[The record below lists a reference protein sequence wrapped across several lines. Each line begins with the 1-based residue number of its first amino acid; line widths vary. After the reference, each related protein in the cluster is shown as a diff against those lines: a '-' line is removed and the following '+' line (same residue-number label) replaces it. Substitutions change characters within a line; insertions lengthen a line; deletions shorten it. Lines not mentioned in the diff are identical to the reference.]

1 MSKEE
6 KPSLQELVDLNELQ
20 SIQDSFAKTVGTS
33 SVILSPEG
41 GALTQFSNPTRFCSL
56 IQSTEEG
63 RRRCFQS
70 FMEMSRKALELKEPK
85 ILYCF
90 AHGGHFVAP
99 IIIGGEHKGTMF
111 AGQFIP
117 HKFSDEQLTE
127 IKRIAEETNIEPEL
141 LVKEAK
147 RMRVVDEEDVWNYSN
162 LLFQIVEVIA
172 RLGTQAGELNHA
184 KNKLQKAHDE
194 LEMRVQERTVELAK
208 TTEDLRR
215 EKERAEE
222 YLNIAGVMLA
232 ILDAGEN
239 ITLINKKGCEIL
251 GYKEEE
257 LIGRNW
263 FDTLVPQRIRGEIR
277 GVFGK
282 LMAGDIEPVEYYE
295 NPVLTK
301 DGEERLIAFHN
312 TVIRDQNG
320 QIEGVLFSGED
331 ITERKQAEEERGRLL
346 QELRDK
352 NTELE
357 RFTYTVSHD
366 LRSPLITVQGFIEML
381 REDLERNEKEK
392 VESDLKFIENGT
404 AKLEHLLNDTLRLS
418 RIGRMVNPPEDVPF
432 GELVQEAQVQT
443 GAQIKSSGVEIS
455 VAEDFPAVHV
465 DRMRIVE
472 VLVNLM
478 TNSIN
483 YMGEQPHPKID
494 IGYRVDDEET
504 VFFVRDNGIGID
516 KSQHEKVFELFYTVD
531 KSGKGTGAGLTIVK
545 RIIEVHN
552 GKVWIESEKGKG
564 CTVCF
569 TLPVA

>member
-1 MSKEE
+1 MTKEE
-6 KPSLQELVDLNELQ
+6 KNSLKELVDQNELQ

-33 SVILSPEG
+33 SVIFSPEG
-41 GALTQFSNPTRFCSL
+41 EPLTRFSNPTSFCSL

-70 FMEMSRKALELKEPK
+70 FMEMSRKAVGLKEPK

-99 IIIGGEHKGTMF
+99 IIINGEHKGTMF

-117 HKFSDEQLTE
+117 QEFSDGQLTE
-127 IKRIAEETNIEPEL
+127 LRRIAEEINIDPEL

-147 RMRVVDEEDVWNYSN
+147 RMPVVSEEEVRNYSS

-172 RLGTQAGELNHA
+172 RLGTQASELNRA

-194 LEMRVQERTVELAK
+194 LEMRVQERTTELAK
-208 TTEDLRR
+208 TAEDLRR
-215 EKERAEE
+215 EKEWAEK

-251 GYKEEE
+251 GYKEKE

-282 LMAGDIEPVEYYE
+282 LMAGDIEPVKYYE
-295 NPVLTK
+295 NPLITK
-301 DGEERLIAFHN
+301 KGEERLIAFHN

-320 QIEGVLFSGED
+320 KIVGVLFSGED
-331 ITERKQAEEERGRLL
+331 ITERRRAVEERERLL
-346 QELRDK
+346 KELKAK
-352 NTELE
+352 NTELD

-366 LRSPLITVQGFIEML
+366 LRSPLITVQGFVEML
-381 REDLERNEKEK
+381 RIDLERNEKEK
-392 VESDLKFIENGT
+392 VENDLKYIENGT
-404 AKLEHLLNDTLRLS
+404 AKMEHLLNDTLQLS
-418 RIGRMVNPPEDVPF
+418 RIGRMVNPPEDVPY
-432 GELVQEAQVQT
+432 GEIAQDALQQ
-443 GAQIKSSGVEIS
+443 AARQIKLNGVEIT

-465 DRMRIVE
+465 DRMRIE
-472 VLVNLM
+472 EALVNLI

-494 IGYRVDDEET
+494 IGYRVDGEET
-504 VFFVRDNGIGID
+504 VFFVQDNGIGID
-516 KSQHEKVFELFYTVD
+516 KSEHEKVFELFYKVD
-531 KSGKGTGAGLTIVK
+531 KSSKGTGAGLAIVK

-552 GKVWIESEKGKG
+552 GRIWIESELGKG